1 MVLITIVNGVYKPTY
16 NWGAPHC
23 RTLAPAVSRE
33 SDGRCPTHFDLQSM
47 VDYPP
52 VSSGHQTWLAGK
64 YLVVDDI
71 VPLKKGISI
80 ATFDSRVVLI
90 DG

>member
-23 RTLAPAVSRE
+23 RHWHQLYQE
-33 SDGRCPTHFDLQSM
+33 NLM
-47 VDYPP
+47 VGVQLISISKYGGL
-52 VSSGHQTWLAGK
+52 SSGILGSSNVAGWK
-64 YLVVDDI
+64 IPRVDDI

>member
-1 MVLITIVNGVYKPTY
+1 
-16 NWGAPHC
+16 
-23 RTLAPAVSRE
+23 
-33 SDGRCPTHFDLQSM
+33 M